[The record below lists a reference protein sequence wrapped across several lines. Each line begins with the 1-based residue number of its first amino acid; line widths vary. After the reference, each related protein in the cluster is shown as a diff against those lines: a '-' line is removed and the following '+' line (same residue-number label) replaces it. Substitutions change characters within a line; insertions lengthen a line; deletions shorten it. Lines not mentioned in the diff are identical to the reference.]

1 MLRIAVRSAG
11 AALAALLLLT
21 ATAGAQRYQQTNLV
35 SDVPGLA
42 ATTDPDLV
50 NAWGMVHSAT
60 SPWWVNDN
68 GTGKSTLYNAAGTKQ
83 ALVVTVPPPDGSAP
97 GTISAPTG
105 IVFNGSTTD
114 FVVADPNDSTK
125 SGPARF
131 IFATEDG
138 TISGW
143 NPTANP
149 NTAIIKVDHSASAVF
164 KSLAMGVFNGATHL
178 YAANFT
184 GGKVEVFDSSW
195 APVDVPGGFV
205 DAHLPPDYAPFNVQN
220 IGGNIFVTFAK
231 SDGSKDEVHGR
242 GLGFVDEFDSGGN
255 LLMRLEHGKWLN
267 APWGIALAPAD
278 FGKFSN
284 HLLVGNFG
292 SGTIAA
298 YDPSSG
304 EFDGLMRGRHGR
316 RIVIPG
322 LWALAFGSGGAGLA
336 NNGPANTLFFSAGI
350 DDEEHGLFG
359 TLTPI
364 PRKDDDGRDEDD
376 GRDRDDNEHHDNH

>member
-1 MLRIAVRSAG
+1 MFRVAVRSAG
-11 AALAALLLLT
+11 AALVALLLLS

-50 NAWGMVHSAT
+50 NAWGIVHSAT

-68 GTGKSTLYNAAGTKQ
+68 GTGKATLYNAAGTKL

-97 GTISAPTG
+97 GTTSAPTG

-114 FVVADPNDSTK
+114 FVVANPADNTK

-143 NPTANP
+143 NPAANP
-149 NTAIIKVDHSASAVF
+149 NTAIIKVDNSASAVY
-164 KSLAMGVFNGATHL
+164 KSLAMGVFNGATYL

-184 GGKVEVFDSSW
+184 GGKVEVFDSKWNSVVLT
-195 APVDVPGGFV
+195 VDQFV
-205 DAHLPPDYAPFNVQN
+205 DPKLPHAYHPFNVQN

-242 GLGFVDEFDSGGN
+242 GFGFVDEFDTGGN
-255 LLMRLEHGKWLN
+255 LLKRLEHGKWLN

-284 HLLVGNFG
+284 HLLLGNFG

-298 YDPSSG
+298 YDLSSG
-304 EFDGLMRGRHGR
+304 EFDGLLRGPKGR

-322 LWALAFGSGGAGLA
+322 LWGLGFGSGGLGLA

-350 DDEEHGLFG
+350 DDEQHGLFG
-359 TLTPI
+359 TLTAVPK
-364 PRKDDDGRDEDD
+364 KDDDDKDRD
-376 GRDRDDNEHHDNH
+376 RKDRDDSKDHDKH

>member
-1 MLRIAVRSAG
+1 MFRIAVKSAA
-11 AALAALLLLT
+11 AALAALLLLS

-68 GTGKSTLYNAAGTKQ
+68 GTGKSTLYNAAGTKL

-97 GTISAPTG
+97 GTTSAPTG

-114 FVVADPNDSTK
+114 FVVANPADSTK
-125 SGPARF
+125 SGAARF

-149 NTAIIKVDHSASAVF
+149 NTSIIKVDNSASAVY
-164 KSLAMGVFNGATHL
+164 KSLASGVFNGATYL

-184 GGKVEVFDSSW
+184 GGKVEVFDSHWNSVVLT
-195 APVDVPGGFV
+195 VDQFV
-205 DAHLPPDYAPFNVQN
+205 DPKLPHAYHPFNVQN

-231 SDGSKDEVHGR
+231 FDGTKDEVHGR
-242 GLGFVDEFDSGGN
+242 GFGFVDEFDTGGN
-255 LLMRLEHGKWLN
+255 LLKRLEHGKWLN

-292 SGTIAA
+292 SGMIAA

-304 EFDGLMRGRHGR
+304 EFDGLLRGPKGR

-350 DDEEHGLFG
+350 DDENHGLFG
-359 TLTPI
+359 TLTAVPS
-364 PRKDDDGRDEDD
+364 KDDDDKDRDED
-376 GRDRDDNEHHDNH
+376 RDEDHDDD

>member
-1 MLRIAVRSAG
+1 MFRIAVRSAG
-11 AALAALLLLT
+11 AALAALLLLS

-97 GTISAPTG
+97 GTTSAPTG

-114 FVVADPNDSTK
+114 FVVANPTDSTK
-125 SGPARF
+125 FGAARF
-131 IFATEDG
+131 IFSTEDG

-149 NTAIIKVDHSASAVF
+149 NTAIIKIDNSASAVY
-164 KSLAMGVFNGATHL
+164 KSLAMGVFNGATYL

-195 APVDVPGGFV
+195 APVSVPGGFA
-205 DAHLPPDYAPFNVQN
+205 DAHLPPDYSPFNVQN

-255 LLMRLEHGKWLN
+255 LLMRLKHGKWLN
-267 APWGIALAPAD
+267 APWGITLAPAD

-284 HLLVGNFG
+284 RLLVGNFG
-292 SGTIAA
+292 SGMIAA
-298 YDPSSG
+298 YDPSDG
-304 EFDGLMRGRHGR
+304 EFKGLMRGRHER
-316 RIVIPG
+316 PIVIPG

-336 NNGPANTLFFSAGI
+336 NNGPANTLFFYAGI

-364 PRKDDDGRDEDD
+364 PHKDDDGKDHDD
-376 GRDRDDNEHHDNH
+376 DKDRDDNEHHDKH